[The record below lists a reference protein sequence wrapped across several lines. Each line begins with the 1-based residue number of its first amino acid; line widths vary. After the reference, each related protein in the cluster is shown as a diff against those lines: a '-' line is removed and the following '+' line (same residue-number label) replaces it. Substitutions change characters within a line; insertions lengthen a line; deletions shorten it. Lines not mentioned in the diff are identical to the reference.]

1 MMTARHCSI
10 VSGANEETDPMIAV
24 SDKVK
29 IALDETR
36 MLILGSQILIGFQF
50 RAVFQDGF
58 DDLSQS
64 LRHLDAV
71 ALLLMLA
78 ASTLLIAPSLYH
90 RIAEQG
96 EDTVRLYRVTSAM
109 AGLALFPFACSIGL
123 DVFIAIGK
131 ALGRWVA
138 LLAGCG
144 FAALAL
150 FCWYG
155 IEYLRMRTTGRKE
168 RIMAS
173 QRGDDGKPTSL
184 HDRIDQMLTEAR
196 VILPGAQALLGF
208 QLAIIVTRSFDALD
222 ASAKLLHATSLGLVT
237 LTVILLMAPAAYHR
251 IVYAGEDAE
260 EFHRTGSIMVT
271 AATAPLA
278 LGIGCDV
285 QVVMARIF
293 DAPAVATG
301 IAVAVTAAFVA
312 VCHVY
317 PLIVRLREK
326 RAPQGR
332 P

>member
-1 MMTARHCSI
+1 MMSI
-10 VSGANEETDPMIAV
+10 

-58 DDLSQS
+58 DDLPAG
-64 LRHLDAV
+64 LRYLDAV

-90 RIAEQG
+90 RIAERG
-96 EDTVRLYRVTSAM
+96 EDTARLHRVTSAM
-109 AGLALFPFACSIGL
+109 AGLALLPFACSIGL
-123 DVFIAIGK
+123 DVFIAIDK
-131 ALGRWVA
+131 AIGEETA

-150 FCWYG
+150 LLWYG
-155 IEYLRMRTTGRKE
+155 VEYLRRRKVGRKE
-168 RIMAS
+168 RIMTS
-173 QRGDDGKPTSL
+173 QRGEHRKPTSL

-222 ASAKLLHATSLGLVT
+222 TTSKLLHAASLGLVT

-271 AATAPLA
+271 AATVPLA
-278 LGIGCDV
+278 FGIGCDV
-285 QVVMARIF
+285 YVVMARIF
-293 DAPAVATG
+293 AAPAAAAG
-301 IAVAVTAAFVA
+301 IAVAVTAAFIA

-317 PLIVRLREK
+317 PLIVRLRWHG
-326 RAPQGR
+326 APQAR
-332 P
+332 PRNA

>member
-1 MMTARHCSI
+1 
-10 VSGANEETDPMIAV
+10 MITI

-58 DDLSQS
+58 EDLSKG
-64 LRHLDAV
+64 LRYLDAL

-78 ASTLLIAPSLYH
+78 ASTLLIAPGLYH

-96 EDTVRLYRVTSAM
+96 EDTVRLHRVTSAM

-131 ALGRWVA
+131 AVAPPTA

-150 FCWYG
+150 FWWYG
-155 IEYLRMRTTGRKE
+155 FEYLRMRTIGGKE
-168 RIMAS
+168 RSMAS
-173 QRGDDGKPTSL
+173 QRSGGRKPTSL
-184 HDRIDQMLTEAR
+184 HNKIDQMLTEAR

-222 ASAKLLHATSLGLVT
+222 ATSKLLHATSLGLVT

-271 AATAPLA
+271 AATVPLA

-285 QVVMARIF
+285 YVVMARIF
-293 DAPAVATG
+293 AVPELAVG

-312 VCHVY
+312 LCHVY
-317 PLIVRLREK
+317 PLVVRLRDDRTPQARPR
-326 RAPQGR
+326 RAV
-332 P
+332 